1 MKQEIIV
8 TTHIDGITPKH
19 DMYRTFNLA
28 DVNTEYV
35 QGILNS
41 HFAQSS
47 CHVEN
52 IKLVP
57 IENGFNSEITDGG
70 IYRIVIDGQINGQ
83 KAPSLV
89 LKSTTSYYKQKEA
102 LFKRLDKLGHT
113 KFIPLLDKYPSN
125 KLAEREL
132 MSYLFLPGK
141 IPLRIP
147 ELFLG
152 VIDKK
157 TEESWIFMED
167 LSTLD
172 AVEQKGKEW
181 TQEKIQFV
189 LQNMA
194 SFHSSFWGKSSSL
207 DTIDW
212 LGRWWKDRNNDY
224 AAEDVALYAVNACAK
239 LHPDVI
245 TKKKL
250 FLLEQALSQRNST
263 HNFFIQEPQTIIHW
277 DFGPQNI
284 RLDQSEANEKRLVVF
299 DWQTTSI
306 GLPQWDIAQFLMPII
321 KVESKQVVYDFIN
334 FYISMLP
341 LEVRAKIDVQ
351 KFIKIFDLVIVDHF
365 FRACAPIL
373 FSDESID
380 KECNTYSEWINCLS
394 WIETESAKW
403 I

>member
-1 MKQEIIV
+1 MKQEITV
-8 TTHIDGITPKH
+8 TTHIDSITPKH

-28 DVNTEYV
+28 DINAEYV
-35 QGILNS
+35 QGILNN
-41 HFAQSS
+41 HFVQSS

-52 IKLVP
+52 INLVP
-57 IENGFNSEITDGG
+57 IGNGFNSEITDGG
-70 IYRIVIDGQINGQ
+70 IYRIVIDGQVDGQ

-89 LKSTTSYYKQKEA
+89 LKSTASYYKQKEA

-167 LSTLD
+167 LSVLD
-172 AVEQKGKEW
+172 SVSQKSKQW

-189 LQNMA
+189 LRNMA
-194 SFHSSFWGKSSSL
+194 SFHSSFWGKSSLL
-207 DTIDW
+207 DTTDW
-212 LGRWWKDRNNDY
+212 LGRWWSNRDNDY
-224 AAEDVALYAVNACAK
+224 AANDVAQYAVEENAK
-239 LHPDVI
+239 HHPD
-245 TKKKL
+245 
-250 FLLEQALSQRNST
+250 LLTLSRLHILEKALVQRESI
-263 HNFFIQEPQTIIHW
+263 HSLFIQEPQTIIHW

-284 RLDQSEANEKRLVVF
+284 RLNKEKTNEDQLVVF

-321 KVESKQVVYDFIN
+321 ETGDKEQVHDFIN

-341 LEVRAKIDVQ
+341 LEIRNEIDIV
-351 KFIKIFDLVIVDHF
+351 KFMQTFDLVVLDHF
-365 FRACAPIL
+365 FRVCGPIL
-373 FSDESID
+373 LTGESID
-380 KECNTYSEWINCLS
+380 KKGNLYAEWKNCLN
-394 WIETESAKW
+394 WIEAESARW